1 MRQLDEEAQS
11 EAKRRARNLV
21 ADALQRVAASH
32 AAETTSSLIELPSD
46 DMKGRIIGREGRNI
60 RTLEHLTGVD
70 VIVDD
75 TPQAVVLSSF
85 DPIRREIA
93 KITLLKLVEDGRI
106 QPARIEEMYYQSKT
120 EIDEHIQQAGEQ
132 AVFEANCGDF
142 HEEIVKLLGRL
153 NYRTS
158 YGQNVLKHTLEVVHL
173 AGLMATELEANVK
186 TAKRAAMLHDVGK
199 ALTHEVEGSHAAIS
213 TQYAKRYGETPGVIH
228 AVEAH
233 HYEVQPQTVEA
244 VLLIAADAISGARP
258 GARGDS
264 LENYIKRLAALEEL
278 AAKKPGVEKVYALQ
292 AGREI
297 RVIVKPGE
305 INDDEAALLSHE
317 IAREIENDLEY
328 PGQIKVTVIR
338 EFRRNVEFAK
348 YAAASAFAR
357 CGGATTSRRS
367 VPDERSRLGAD
378 QGHARGARAGGGAL
392 AGGGGRDRLQH
403 LHDPR
408 EAGSALRRAPRQ
420 REDAEGRRP
429 RQGDRRRR
437 LLRGG
442 AARAALRALPVR
454 RRRLRPGHDPAPRA
468 TGSAPAARRPA
479 AASAPARSASSPAR
493 CRCTAN
499 AASRPGCRSRWAATR
514 SARTASCPPCAGAR
528 QSRRPGEILAEV
540 TRLAAE
546 GVREITLLGQNVNSW
561 GRDLAPDVR
570 TEFGELLR
578 ACDAVDGIE
587 RIRFT
592 SPHPKDFRRE
602 VIAAMADCDAGLRAR
617 APAAPVRARPGS

>member
-1 MRQLDEEAQS
+1 MLVIAAVLISVLVTGALVLVGLRFLGGSSIAEARREAETIRREAKIEAREEAVRLRAEIEREIAEQRSRITKIEERVIAREDEAERRQREIERREQGLADREVHVKELQDDLKQAKQRELEELERVSGMTVNEAKARLLAQSEELIRHDLARRVRQLDEEAQG

-93 KITLLKLVEDGRI
+93 KMTLLKLVEDGRI
-106 QPARIEEMYYQSKT
+106 QPARIEEMYYQSKA

-142 HEEIVKLLGRL
+142 HEELVKLLGRL

-173 AGLMATELEANVK
+173 AGLMSTELDANVK
-186 TAKRAAMLHDVGK
+186 TTKRAAMLHDVGK
-199 ALTHEVEGSHAAIS
+199 AVTHEIEGSHAQIS
-213 TQYAKRYGETPGVIH
+213 TQYAKRYGEAPGVVH

-264 LENYIKRLAALEEL
+264 LENYIKRLEALEEL

-297 RVIVKPGE
+297 RVIVKPAE
-305 INDDEAALLSHE
+305 IDDDHAALLSHE
-317 IAREIENDLEY
+317 IARDIEQELEY

-338 EFRRNVEFAK
+338 ESRSTEFAK
-348 YAAASAFAR
+348 
-357 CGGATTSRRS
+357 
-367 VPDERSRLGAD
+367 
-378 QGHARGARAGGGAL
+378 
-392 AGGGGRDRLQH
+392 
-403 LHDPR
+403 
-408 EAGSALRRAPRQ
+408 
-420 REDAEGRRP
+420 
-429 RQGDRRRR
+429 
-437 LLRGG
+437 
-442 AARAALRALPVR
+442 
-454 RRRLRPGHDPAPRA
+454 
-468 TGSAPAARRPA
+468 
-479 AASAPARSASSPAR
+479 
-493 CRCTAN
+493 
-499 AASRPGCRSRWAATR
+499 
-514 SARTASCPPCAGAR
+514 
-528 QSRRPGEILAEV
+528 
-540 TRLAAE
+540 
-546 GVREITLLGQNVNSW
+546 
-561 GRDLAPDVR
+561 
-570 TEFGELLR
+570 
-578 ACDAVDGIE
+578 
-587 RIRFT
+587 
-592 SPHPKDFRRE
+592 
-602 VIAAMADCDAGLRAR
+602 
-617 APAAPVRARPGS
+617 

>member
-1 MRQLDEEAQS
+1 MLVIAAVVISVLVTGAIVLVALRILGGSSVAEARREAETIRREAKIEAREDAVRLRGEVEKELAEQRGRITKIEERLLGREDDVERRMKEVERRDQGLADRETHVKELQEDLKQAKQRELEELERVAGMTVNEAKARLLAQSEELVRHDLARRVRQLDEEAQS

-60 RTLEHLTGVD
+60 RALEHLTGVD

-93 KITLLKLVEDGRI
+93 KMTLLKLVEDGRI

-142 HEEIVKLLGRL
+142 HDEIVKLLGRL

-186 TAKRAAMLHDVGK
+186 TAKRAAVLHDVGK
-199 ALTHEVEGSHAAIS
+199 ALTHEVEGSHTQIS
-213 TQYAKRYGETPGVIH
+213 VQYAKRYGESPGVVH

-233 HYEVQPQTVEA
+233 HYEIQPQTVEA

-264 LENYIKRLAALEEL
+264 LENYIQRLTALEDL
-278 AAKKPGVEKVYALQ
+278 ATSRDGVERAYALQ

-305 INDDEAALLSHE
+305 IDDDQAALLSHE
-317 IAREIENDLEY
+317 IARDIEAELEY

-338 EFRRNVEFAK
+338 ELRNIEFAK
-348 YAAASAFAR
+348 
-357 CGGATTSRRS
+357 
-367 VPDERSRLGAD
+367 
-378 QGHARGARAGGGAL
+378 
-392 AGGGGRDRLQH
+392 
-403 LHDPR
+403 
-408 EAGSALRRAPRQ
+408 
-420 REDAEGRRP
+420 
-429 RQGDRRRR
+429 
-437 LLRGG
+437 
-442 AARAALRALPVR
+442 
-454 RRRLRPGHDPAPRA
+454 
-468 TGSAPAARRPA
+468 
-479 AASAPARSASSPAR
+479 
-493 CRCTAN
+493 
-499 AASRPGCRSRWAATR
+499 
-514 SARTASCPPCAGAR
+514 
-528 QSRRPGEILAEV
+528 
-540 TRLAAE
+540 
-546 GVREITLLGQNVNSW
+546 
-561 GRDLAPDVR
+561 
-570 TEFGELLR
+570 
-578 ACDAVDGIE
+578 
-587 RIRFT
+587 
-592 SPHPKDFRRE
+592 
-602 VIAAMADCDAGLRAR
+602 
-617 APAAPVRARPGS
+617 